1 MRLWETTR
9 PKNSSRYHCSSD
21 DLRPAMPSARDR
33 SSTFPDKLLLPL
45 LGRHR
50 LGADGIPRTHLDLV
64 GEHAEVLADR
74 DERRMLVVHLHAETV
89 RGLRNLG
96 NSEAGLGRQRRAVD
110 DQDAALKHLA
120 RRLVGVV
127 RVLELLVD
135 ELWSPTHDL
144 PDVGEA

>member
-1 MRLWETTR
+1 PINQTQPGRELAPTAEAAR
-9 PKNSSRYHCSSD
+9 FYHTSACCD
-21 DLRPAMPSARDR
+21 PPAAAMPSARDR
-33 SSTFPDKLLLPL
+33 LSTFPDILLLPL

-50 LGADGIPRTHLDLV
+50 LVTDGIPRTHLDLV

-74 DERRMLVVHLHAETV
+74 DERRMLVVHLRAETV

-96 NSEAGLGRQRRAVD
+96 NREAGLGRQRRAVA

-127 RVLELLVD
+127 RVLELRTGTPQGL
-135 ELWSPTHDL
+135 
-144 PDVGEA
+144 